1 MERGLATGAKA
12 WTDAMQVARNNAAI
26 FMMIESKVREYIKN
40 NDRNDR
46 EIREAIQSIN
56 QSIDKEDGA
65 AAGRLLVS
73 GLKIPVSVCMH
84 AERKLPSLASL
95 LLLLCLV
102 VELRGSY
109 VID

>member
-1 MERGLATGAKA
+1 
-12 WTDAMQVARNNAAI
+12 
-26 FMMIESKVREYIKN
+26 MIESKVREYVKN

-84 AERKLPSLASL
+84 AQRKLPSLASL